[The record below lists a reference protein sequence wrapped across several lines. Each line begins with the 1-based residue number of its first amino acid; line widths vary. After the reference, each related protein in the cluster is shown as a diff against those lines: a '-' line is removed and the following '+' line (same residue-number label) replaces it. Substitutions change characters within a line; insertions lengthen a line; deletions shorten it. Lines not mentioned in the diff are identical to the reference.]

1 MPLRSLSL
9 AAALALSTLA
19 GAAQAQRIEP
29 GLWEYQTDLRQPG
42 KPDLAAQMA
51 QMREQMKNL
60 PPEARRMLEQ
70 QMASAGVGLG
80 KDGAFR
86 HCMAPEDVREDVVR
100 DGHRDGDCTYSRV
113 SRNGNTWR
121 GQIACTDPAMRGDFT
136 TTLHSSTHYT
146 TEAVM
151 TGKEAGR
158 TEMKVQARRVS
169 ADCGALAKGTKKP

>member
-1 MPLRSLSL
+1 MPLPFLPL
-9 AAALALSTLA
+9 AAALTLLGLV

-51 QMREQMKNL
+51 QMRDQMKHL

-86 HCMAPEDVREDVVR
+86 NCMAPEDVREDVIR
-100 DGHRDGDCTYSRV
+100 EGHREGDCTYSRV
-113 SRNGNTWR
+113 SRSGNTWR
-121 GQIACTDPAMRGDFT
+121 GQIACTDAAARGEFT
-136 TTLHSSTHYT
+136 TTVHSSTHYT
-146 TEAVM
+146 TEAVL
-151 TGKEAGR
+151 TGKDTGR